1 MQHCKA
7 HMDVYAVTTQEAV
20 RHCNACLCITC
31 RLGNESLYE
40 AAHSCFATI
49 IIILLVEENHCIYL
63 YLLQKIQLFPDT
75 ECGMLGV
82 LMDELQQ
89 AHMYAVAAK
98 FSNDSVKMLLI
109 GLLKIGLFKKKCY
122 LYCMDAD
129 LLTYGIF
136 SGLLQNGAT
145 PHS

>member
-1 MQHCKA
+1 MLR
-7 HMDVYAVTTQEAV
+7 D
-20 RHCNACLCITC
+20 N
-31 RLGNESLYE
+31 N
-40 AAHSCFATI
+40 
-49 IIILLVEENHCIYL
+49 ILLVEENINHCIYL

-89 AHMYAVAAK
+89 AHMYAVTAK

-122 LYCMDAD
+122 LCIAWMLIYLHTESSVVCCKMELPHIVSLWNVHLA
-129 LLTYGIF
+129 
-136 SGLLQNGAT
+136 SLQSREKYT
-145 PHS
+145 LQLHIIIM